1 VDGDRYILGVKGH
14 PETFTE
20 VSEEEFIRA
29 ESGAGF
35 RSKFG
40 PGRVATGGFSTG
52 TVQGSV
58 VASGFDF
65 DEYLEWIKGEMRGP
79 TPQYNKDKFHY
90 RSDRKG

>member
-1 VDGDRYILGVKGH
+1 MDGDRYILGVKGH

-40 PGRVATGGFSTG
+40 PGRVATGGFSRQRPG
-52 TVQGSV
+52 QCGGGRVR
-58 VASGFDF
+58 
-65 DEYLEWIKGEMRGP
+65 LR
-79 TPQYNKDKFHY
+79 
-90 RSDRKG
+90 